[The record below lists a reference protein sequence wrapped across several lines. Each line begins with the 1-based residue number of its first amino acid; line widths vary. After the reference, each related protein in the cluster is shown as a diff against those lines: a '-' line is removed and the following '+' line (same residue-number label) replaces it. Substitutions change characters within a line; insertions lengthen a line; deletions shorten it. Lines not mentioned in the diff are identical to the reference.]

1 MRPEAITSLQNPL
14 CKRLRRAASGRDKT
28 AFLIEGRHLLVEAL
42 AAGWPL
48 ESVVLREDL
57 WAEWEGRLHALVS
70 EGKVQAATPR
80 VVGKLTTQAASEGI
94 LAVGLRRERLLP
106 DARPD
111 LRFLYLDAVQDPVN
125 TGILIRSAK
134 AFGFA
139 GVFAGRGTCDPF
151 RGTALFRSAG
161 AAFHI
166 PIWALSCEEFIVW
179 AKRHSL
185 VLLAAN
191 ARGEP
196 LQRMSRPVGPFAL
209 VLGNEGRGLS
219 PQLLEHCARRVAIPM
234 TAGWDSL
241 NVAAAGTVLMCH
253 FAETDSGGV

>member
-1 MRPEAITSLQNPL
+1 MRPEVITSLQNPL
-14 CKRLRRAASGRDKT
+14 CKRLRQTAAGRGRM

-42 AAGWPL
+42 AANWPL
-48 ESVVLREDL
+48 ETVLLREDL
-57 WAEWEGRLHALVS
+57 WSEWEGRLHALIS

-80 VVGKLTTQAASEGI
+80 VVGKLATQASSEGI
-94 LAVGLRRERLLP
+94 FAIGLRRSRPLP
-106 DARPD
+106 EAKPG
-111 LRFLYLDAVQDPVN
+111 LRVLYLDAVQDPVN

-134 AFGFA
+134 AFGFT

-151 RGTALFRSAG
+151 RGTALYRSAG

-166 PIWALSCEEFIVW
+166 PIWILPCEEFIRW
-179 AKRHSL
+179 AKGQGL

-196 LQRMSRPVGPFAL
+196 LQHMSRPLGPFAL

-253 FAETDSGGV
+253 FAQTGPGAL